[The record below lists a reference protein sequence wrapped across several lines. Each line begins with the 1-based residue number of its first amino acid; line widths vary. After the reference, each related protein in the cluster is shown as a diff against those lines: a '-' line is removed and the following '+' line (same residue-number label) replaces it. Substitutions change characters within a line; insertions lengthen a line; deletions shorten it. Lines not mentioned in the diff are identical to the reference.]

1 MAEKEKEKEK
11 DETEETEE
19 SEESELKKEQKATR
33 AKVAKKA
40 GKSEPLSL
48 QDAAGAAVKDQDTK
62 RKAHVAFLEKEMK
75 IKKKK

>member
-19 SEESELKKEQKATR
+19 SEESELKKDIKKTR
-33 AKVAKKA
+33 TGGVPSA
-40 GKSEPLSL
+40 GKPEPLSL

-62 RKAHVAFLEKEMK
+62 RKAHVAILEKEMK
-75 IKKKK
+75 TKKKK